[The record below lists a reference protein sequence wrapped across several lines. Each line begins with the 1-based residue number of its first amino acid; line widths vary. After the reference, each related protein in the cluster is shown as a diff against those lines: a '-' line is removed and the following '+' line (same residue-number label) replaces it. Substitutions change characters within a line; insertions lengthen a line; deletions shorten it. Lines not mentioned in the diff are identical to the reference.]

1 MEARRKTEL
10 KLMNKRHL
18 AAILFICGVPANAGP
33 NVTLQ
38 LPLDTPAERQEL
50 HKLAFC
56 VAEQRPRWAHQ
67 LVSYPYLSDA
77 QAGAA
82 AEIVSGRDN
91 CLNAPEVAVAFRTSG
106 VAGAVAEHFIRS
118 NLGAVDLPRV
128 SAALATAPPLNVSE
142 DFALCV
148 ASRNP
153 AAAVDLVRSEL
164 GSAAEMQAAS
174 ALANG
179 VPSCTM
185 PGERVQVDVQAL
197 RALTAT
203 ALYRAV
209 TASSG
214 SHG

>member
-1 MEARRKTEL
+1 
-10 KLMNKRHL
+10 MNKRHL
-18 AAILFICGVPANAGP
+18 AAILFICGVPANAAP
-33 NVTLQ
+33 SVVVHQ
-38 LPLDTPAERQEL
+38 PIDTPTERQAL
-50 HKLAFC
+50 RKLTFC
-56 VAEQRPRWAHQ
+56 VAERRPRWAHQ

-77 QAGAA
+77 QASAA
-82 AEIVSGRDN
+82 AELVSGRDN
-91 CLNAPEVAVAFRTSG
+91 CLGAPEVAVAFRISG
-106 VAGAVAEHFIRS
+106 VAGAVAEYFVRS
-118 NLGAVDLPRV
+118 DLGTSDLRRV

-164 GSAAEMQAAS
+164 GSADEMQTAS

-185 PGERVQVDVQAL
+185 PGERVQVDLQAL
-197 RALTAT
+197 RALIAT

-209 TASSG
+209 TASSWSNG
-214 SHG
+214 